1 MPRLQAKTFDSPDEV
16 RDLPKLHAQIVEL
29 DEATVGLSR
38 FEPGWQWSKDLRPV
52 AGTDSCQFRHLGYSM
67 SGTLHV
73 VMNDGQTLDI
83 GPGSVYEIPVGHDAT
98 VMGDE
103 PFVTLEWT
111 SARTVGVAPDG
122 PGERVLATVLFT
134 DIVDST
140 VTLERMG
147 DKAWGEL
154 LRAHNARLRE
164 ALNTFRGREIK
175 TTGDGI
181 LAVFDSATR
190 AVQCGLA
197 MTRAALDLGIA
208 IRVGVHTGEVEFV
221 GGDARGVAVHAA
233 ARVLALAGPNEV
245 LVSSTTRDLLEG
257 SGLRFEGAGTH
268 ELNGLPGARPIYRL
282 VADEPARNV
291 TVRRGR

>member
-1 MPRLQAKTFDSPDEV
+1 MPRLQAKTFGSPDEV
-16 RDLPKLHAQIVEL
+16 RDLPKLHADLVEL

-38 FEPGWQWSKDLRPV
+38 FEPGWQWSKDLRPT

-83 GPGSVYEIPVGHDAT
+83 RPGSVYEIPVGHDAT
-98 VMGDE
+98 VVSDE

-111 SARTVGVAPDG
+111 SARTVGVPMDG
-122 PGERVLATVLFT
+122 PGQRVLATVLFT

-140 VTLERMG
+140 ATLDRLG

-154 LRAHNARLRE
+154 LRTHNARLRE

-190 AVQCGLA
+190 AVRWGLA
-197 MTRAALDLGIA
+197 MTRAHDLGIA
-208 IRVGVHTGEVEFV
+208 IRVGVHSGEVEFV

-233 ARVLALAGPNEV
+233 ARVLGLAGPDEV
-245 LVSSTTRDLLEG
+245 LVSSTTHDLLEG
-257 SGLRFEGAGTH
+257 SGLRFESAGTH
-268 ELNGLPGARPIYRL
+268 ELKAPGARPIYRL
-282 VADEPARNV
+282 VA
-291 TVRRGR
+291 

>member
-1 MPRLQAKTFDSPDEV
+1 MPRLQAKTFASPDEV
-16 RDLPKLHAQIVEL
+16 RRLPKLHADIVQL
-29 DEATVGLSR
+29 DETTVGLSR
-38 FEPGWQWSKDLRPV
+38 FEPGWQWSKDLRPT

-83 GPGSVYEIPVGHDAT
+83 RSGSVYEIPVGHDAT
-98 VMGDE
+98 VVSDE

-140 VTLERMG
+140 ATINKVG
-147 DKAWGEL
+147 DTAWGEL

-190 AVQCGLA
+190 AVRCGLA
-197 MTRAALDLGIA
+197 MTRAARDLGIA

-233 ARVLALAGPNEV
+233 ARVMGLAGPDEV
-245 LVSSTTRDLLEG
+245 LVSSTTHDLLEG
-257 SGLRFEGAGTH
+257 SGLRFESAGTH
-268 ELNGLPGARPIYRL
+268 ELKGLPGARPVYRL
-282 VADEPARNV
+282 LADEPARK
-291 TVRRGR
+291 

>member
-1 MPRLQAKTFDSPDEV
+1 MPRLQAKTFASPDEV
-16 RDLPKLHAQIVEL
+16 RRLPKLHADIVQL
-29 DEATVGLSR
+29 DETTVGLSR
-38 FEPGWQWSKDLRPV
+38 FEPGWQWSKDLRPT

-83 GPGSVYEIPVGHDAT
+83 RSGSVYEIPVGHDAT
-98 VMGDE
+98 VVSDE

-140 VTLERMG
+140 ATINKVG
-147 DKAWGEL
+147 DTAWGEL

-164 ALNTFRGREIK
+164 ALNTFRGREIM

-190 AVQCGLA
+190 AVRCGLA
-197 MTRAALDLGIA
+197 MTRAARDLGIA

-233 ARVLALAGPNEV
+233 ARVMGLAGPDEV
-245 LVSSTTRDLLEG
+245 LVSSTTHDLLEG
-257 SGLRFEGAGTH
+257 SGLRFEPAGMH
-268 ELNGLPGARPIYRL
+268 ELKGLPGARPIYRL
-282 VADEPARNV
+282 VPDELTRK
-291 TVRRGR
+291 